1 MKKFEDPKEHPDD
14 VDFQKA
20 IDESAA
26 PIVLTSSLTFSEEL
40 SEASQ
45 KFPAVAS
52 VVIGLFFGG
61 PNAVWSAIKM

>member
-1 MKKFEDPKEHPDD
+1 MAFAFEKFEDPKEHPDD

-20 IDESAA
+20 IDESSA

-52 VVIGLFFGG
+52 GY
-61 PNAVWSAIKM
+61 SADFRRTERCFRL